1 MTAKKLT
8 RKLALSEKDLSDIK
22 NAVANAEKRT
32 NGEIAIAAT
41 GESSD
46 YSFFELFAAVIL
58 GAVCFALMLVFNSR
72 IEAAIGGL
80 FWQEQNWF
88 LPAFFGFVEFAV
100 IGLFFCFANFPAI
113 DRIVIP
119 RIVRSSKVYNRAL
132 RHFVESGTYATKD
145 HTGILIFISCMER
158 EVRIIAD
165 SGINSKI
172 EQKEWDRL
180 AQNLAIG
187 IRENKTA
194 AALVEVISKCG
205 DLLEKH
211 FPAKKEN
218 PNELPDGLVILEA
231 GE

>member
-8 RKLALSEKDLSDIK
+8 RKLSLSEKDLADIK
-22 NAVANAEKRT
+22 DAVANAEKKT
-32 NGEIAIAAT
+32 NGEIALAAT

-58 GAVCFALMLVFNSR
+58 GVVCFALMLVFNAR
-72 IEAAIGGL
+72 IEALIGGI
-80 FWQEQNWF
+80 FWQERNWY

-100 IGLFFCFANFPAI
+100 IGLFFCFANIGGI

-119 RIVRSSKVYNRAL
+119 HPVRKAKVYNRAL
-132 RHFVESGTYATKD
+132 KSFVESGTYATKD
-145 HTGILIFISCMER
+145 RTGILIFISYMER

-165 SGINSKI
+165 SGINAKI
-172 EQKEWDRL
+172 EQKEWDEL
-180 AQNLAIG
+180 AQNLAKG
-187 IRENKTA
+187 IREKKTA

-205 DLLEKH
+205 DLLEKY